1 VVIDTGPIPA
11 EFAPQLSDRL
21 SGVTVKERK
30 IVLDGDA
37 VTYKAEILRLLLDQ
51 GVDIRQLS
59 EVHTTLEEVF
69 MEATDR

>member
-1 VVIDTGPIPA
+1 MTGSPA
-11 EFAPQLSDRL
+11 SPSR
-21 SGVTVKERK
+21 ERK

-37 VTYKAEILRLLLDQ
+37 VTHKAEILSLLLDQ